1 MAETPK
7 ADGSASC
14 PLAHPYRRGLKSSA
28 FNSADTALHVT
39 HTYFAADELALRQVS
54 DMPEI
59 RQGI

>member
-1 MAETPK
+1 MTKKPK

-14 PLAHPYRRGLKSSA
+14 PLANPYRKGLKQSP
-28 FNSADTALHVT
+28 FNSGDPALHVT
-39 HTYFAADELALRQVS
+39 HTYFTADELALRQVG